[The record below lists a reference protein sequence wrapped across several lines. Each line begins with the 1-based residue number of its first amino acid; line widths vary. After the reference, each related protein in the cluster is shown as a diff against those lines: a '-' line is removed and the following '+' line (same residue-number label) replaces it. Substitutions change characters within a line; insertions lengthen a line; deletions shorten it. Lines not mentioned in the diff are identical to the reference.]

1 MCCLIA
7 TSLLIQCLM
16 LKFGLYKI
24 VSLRK
29 LRLMKTRLTR
39 PFSIARTIVA
49 CLVACVF
56 FSQSSLVASA
66 HQRMT
71 HINLGSIATE
81 QGTDTT
87 ICDGGLGNA
96 ANKSGSHI
104 HQSDCCVFCQ
114 MSNSDD
120 NPSSILQF
128 AEVIDILK
136 PTAKETVSPSW
147 LEYRPIAPQSIGLK
161 SSWSAQAPP
170 QA

>member
-1 MCCLIA
+1 
-7 TSLLIQCLM
+7 
-16 LKFGLYKI
+16 
-24 VSLRK
+24 
-29 LRLMKTRLTR
+29 
-39 PFSIARTIVA
+39 
-49 CLVACVF
+49 
-56 FSQSSLVASA
+56 
-66 HQRMT
+66 MT

-128 AEVIDILK
+128 AEVIDILN
-136 PTAKETVSPSW
+136 PIAKENMTLSW
-147 LEYRPIAPQSIGLK
+147 FEYRSIAPQNIGLK
-161 SSWSAQAPP
+161 SSWSAKAPP